1 MGRMDGKVAM
11 ITGAG
16 RGQGRAHA
24 VTLARE
30 GAEILALDCPDVSS
44 VIPYAMATPEDLR
57 ETVRLVEA
65 LDRRIIAVEG
75 DVRRQAE
82 LDELV
87 ERGIAE
93 FGHIDVCVANA
104 GVVTF
109 DDFWKFSEEEW
120 ATIVD
125 ICLHGVWR
133 TVKAVVPHMI
143 EREQGSIVLISS
155 LAGIEGGNRLAH
167 YTAAKHGVLGLM
179 KSMCQELGPKYGIRV
194 NSILPGVIDT
204 DIIKW
209 PGMLDFMAGG
219 EGLGTMEILYEGTK
233 AWHSLKGR
241 GVIDPVQTANAVLYL
256 ASDESADVTGLE
268 LIVDAGHHILP
279 GLNTVA
285 MAGTAEEQTV
295 KP

>member
-1 MGRMDGKVAM
+1 MDGKVAL

-24 VTLARE
+24 LTLARE
-30 GAEILALDCPDVSS
+30 GADILALDCPRDTA
-44 VIPYAMATPEDLR
+44 VIPYDLASPEDLR
-57 ETVRLVEA
+57 ETVALVEA

-75 DVRRQAE
+75 DVRRQE
-82 LDELV
+82 DLDQLV
-87 ERGIAE
+87 ARGIEE

-109 DDFWKFSEEEW
+109 EDFWKFSEEEW
-120 ATIVD
+120 TAVVD

-155 LAGIEGGNRLAH
+155 LAGVEGGNRLAH

-179 KSMCQELGPKYGIRV
+179 KSMCQELGPPYGIRV
-194 NSILPGVIDT
+194 NAVLPGVIDT
-204 DIIKW
+204 DIVKW

-219 EGLGTMEILYEGTK
+219 EGLGTLDILYESTK
-233 AWHSLKGR
+233 AWHALKGR
-241 GVIDPVQTANAVLYL
+241 GVIAPQQTANAVLFL
-256 ASDESADVTGLE
+256 ASDESADITGLE
-268 LIVDAGHHILP
+268 LIVDAGHRIMP

-285 MAGTAEEQTV
+285 MAAAAEV
-295 KP
+295 GPGS